1 MLHRLHVNRHNIAAN
16 RKDGTSA
23 RPPFTLKT
31 YRSNTRGH
39 RVELRDPQTGRV
51 IARAVYSPEKPL
63 SCGAV
68 AWIEF
73 DDRNAEVVVE

>member
-1 MLHRLHVNRHNIAAN
+1 MLQRLHVNRHNIAHN
-16 RKDGTSA
+16 RKSGSSD
-23 RPPFTLKT
+23 RPVFTVKS
-31 YRSNTRGH
+31 YRDNRRGH
-39 RVELRDPQTGRV
+39 SVPLRDPETGRI

-63 SCGAV
+63 PCGAV